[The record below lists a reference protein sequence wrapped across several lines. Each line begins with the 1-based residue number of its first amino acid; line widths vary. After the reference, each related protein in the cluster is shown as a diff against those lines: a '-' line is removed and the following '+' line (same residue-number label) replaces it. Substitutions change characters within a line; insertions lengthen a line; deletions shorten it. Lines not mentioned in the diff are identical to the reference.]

1 MHRSTLNNEV
11 PRCWIMALLAPHMVV
26 GCNCN
31 EAFSWC
37 TTWGGNRY
45 FGSLWTRLGQ
55 PRFLCNRYL
64 MFEEKGGIGLR
75 PSRGAHGCQCI
86 PPYSINVGNFAQFGA
101 QFTKDVI
108 EGCHCEPLWTWHWPM
123 FQTWPSDCHGSTPT
137 CLRPAIHQDSSGVVS
152 PHEMNLAFSVR
163 ATGRCTVGGNG
174 PTVHPLSDNEVWM
187 HRFPRLHDSRLTRH
201 LSHYFLP
208 VQCWSHAWSQGDAL
222 HLMCDFCVPRAPH
235 NCGVMLEVL
244 LARKMSFQLWLTNVI
259 IHGFFCS
266 VSEFFASFGPRPFYF
281 ISLNLDH

>member
-1 MHRSTLNNEV
+1 
-11 PRCWIMALLAPHMVV
+11 
-26 GCNCN
+26 
-31 EAFSWC
+31 
-37 TTWGGNRY
+37 
-45 FGSLWTRLGQ
+45 
-55 PRFLCNRYL
+55 

-86 PPYSINVGNFAQFGA
+86 PHYSINVGNFAQFGA

-174 PTVHPLSDNEVWM
+174 PTVHPLCDNEVWM

-201 LSHYFLP
+201 LLLHYFLP
-208 VQCWSHAWSQGDAL
+208 VSTSVEAMPEAKETLSIWCVTSVCPGPRTIAGSCW
-222 HLMCDFCVPRAPH
+222 
-235 NCGVMLEVL
+235 
-244 LARKMSFQLWLTNVI
+244 K
-259 IHGFFCS
+259 FCS
-266 VSEFFASFGPRPFYF
+266 LGRWASSYGWRMSSMGSFVRSVNF
-281 ISLNLDH
+281 SLPLVPVLSILFP